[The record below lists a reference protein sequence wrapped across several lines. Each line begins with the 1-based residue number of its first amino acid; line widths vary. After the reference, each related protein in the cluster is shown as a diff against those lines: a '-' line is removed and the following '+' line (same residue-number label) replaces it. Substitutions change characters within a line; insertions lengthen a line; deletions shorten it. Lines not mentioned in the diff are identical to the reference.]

1 MISALRARIRHR
13 ERVGVFLFLF
23 ASVLASVRLKGQE
36 KTLLPTWTTSSSA
49 IGAASDTASRRAA
62 TMLTQTKN
70 IEDRRHTG
78 AGSQSSTTASVSVNG
93 GTAQYRRLSELRCE
107 RSFAVDG
114 KAQFSCYMKHACV
127 SFPRQPKYGAPPLN
141 PPYVAKVT
149 LFGEEELL
157 AKAGLAEGI
166 IYAVD
171 PVQSTNGD
179 YSAGVLYKVSNVG
192 AWQPLLNDIQDQT
205 TLNQIEE
212 NDMSREWPIEQKGAF
227 TLASYF
233 GAGNWGHMLADNFFG
248 IWTRFRFL
256 SRNLHDAS
264 FKSSTKASRNDAHVK
279 RTVLVMRNC
288 TTAHPMN
295 LAHTAHLAVPACE
308 RHVQVLSRALGIESR
323 ALAQGETTCYEHLVV
338 GSPDHLARILHANA
352 SDVEGYRDHIIRN
365 TGRNPEQK
373 SLKNMA
379 VLVTKRS
386 EDSYSFYDFANQD
399 KLLDVLRSSH
409 GADNVRLY
417 VITPN
422 TTLEEQID
430 VFLNASTLVCPGGGV
445 GFSSF
450 FLAKGSHL
458 IIWPYPGGGHEEK
471 QFSLSAKWL
480 RKVDLWVPEIDP
492 VQNLNPSGPLPH
504 FVYKSKYP
512 IARIK
517 KLLDEAGR

>member
-23 ASVLASVRLKGQE
+23 ASVLASVRLKGRE
-36 KTLLPTWTTSSSA
+36 RTLLLTWTASGSA
-49 IGAASDTASRRAA
+49 IDTASDTVTRRAA
-62 TMLTQTKN
+62 TMLTQTKD
-70 IEDRRHTG
+70 IEQTRHTG
-78 AGSQSSTTASVSVNG
+78 AGSQSSTTASVSVDG
-93 GTAQYRRLSELRCE
+93 ATAPYRHLSELHCE
-107 RSFAVDG
+107 RSFAIDG
-114 KAQFSCYMKHACV
+114 KAQFSCYIKHACV

-141 PPYVAKVT
+141 PPYVAEVT
-149 LFGEEELL
+149 LFGGEKLL
-157 AKAGLAEGI
+157 AEAGLTEGI

-171 PVQSTNGD
+171 PVQSTYGD
-179 YSAGVLYKVSNVG
+179 YSAGVSYRVANAG
-192 AWQPLLNDIQDQT
+192 AAPSLSYDIHDQT
-205 TLNQIEE
+205 TLNQIED
-212 NDMSREWPIEQKGAF
+212 NDTSREWPIEQKGAF

-256 SRNLHDAS
+256 SRTLHDAR
-264 FKSSTKASRNDAHVK
+264 FKSSAEANWNDAHVK

-338 GSPDHLARILHANA
+338 GSPDHLARILYANA
-352 SDVEGYRDHIIRN
+352 TDVEGYRDHIILN

-373 SLKNMA
+373 SLKNVT

-386 EDSYSFYDFANQD
+386 EDSYSFYDFANED
-399 KLLDVLRSSH
+399 ELLDVLRSSH

-480 RKVDLWVPEIDP
+480 RKVDIWVPEIDP
-492 VQNLNPSGPLPH
+492 VQNLDPSGPLPH

>member
-1 MISALRARIRHR
+1 MISELRTHNRHHKR
-13 ERVGVFLFLF
+13 AGLFLLF
-23 ASVLASVRLKGQE
+23 ASVLASA
-36 KTLLPTWTTSSSA
+36 TLNGGGKILLLTWKARRALLGT
-49 IGAASDTASRRAA
+49 ASDIVGDRAA
-62 TMLTQTKN
+62 MTLTKTKYS
-70 IEDRRHTG
+70 EETG
-78 AGSQSSTTASVSVNG
+78 DTSTGSQGSTKSSVSVDG
-93 GTAQYRRLSELRCE
+93 ATAPYRRQSELRCE
-107 RSFAVDG
+107 KSFAIDG

-141 PPYVAKVT
+141 PPYVAEVT
-149 LFGEEELL
+149 LFGEQKLL
-157 AKAGLAEGI
+157 AKAGLAQGI
-166 IYAVD
+166 VYAVD
-171 PVQSTNGD
+171 PVQSTYGD
-179 YSAGVLYKVSNVG
+179 YSAGVSYKVANADIARSLSNE
-192 AWQPLLNDIQDQT
+192 IQDQT
-205 TLNQIEE
+205 THNQNE
-212 NDMSREWPIEQKGAF
+212 NDIIREWPAERKGAF

-256 SRNLHDAS
+256 SRNLHDVT
-264 FKSSTKASRNDAHVK
+264 FKSSSKANWNDADMK
-279 RTVLVMRNC
+279 PTALVMRNC

-308 RHVQVLSRALGIESR
+308 RHVRVLSHALGIESR

-338 GSPDHLARILHANA
+338 GSPDHLARILYANA
-352 SDVEGYRDHIIRN
+352 SDVEGYRDDIIRN
-365 TGRNPEQK
+365 IGRNPEQK
-373 SLKNMA
+373 SLKKVT

-399 KLLDVLRSSH
+399 KLLDVLRTAR
-409 GADNVRLY
+409 GVDNVRLY

-480 RKVDLWVPEIDP
+480 RKFDTWVPEIDP
-492 VQNLNPSGPLPH
+492 VQNRNPSGPLPH
-504 FVYKSKYP
+504 FVYKSEYP
-512 IARIK
+512 IAHIK